1 MWELLFQIVKIYNVA
16 GGVKKGH
23 NLKQNLM
30 IFFKYSKETLVQIE
44 ECKVWCKNGGEMLR
58 KGIGGKQVSF
68 LFHKSECK
76 FHLNSLLLRMYEFYY
91 NVQLY

>member
-1 MWELLFQIVKIYNVA
+1 MRTSFSNREDIQCSWRGE
-16 GGVKKGH
+16 KGAQPKTKF
-23 NLKQNLM
+23 ND
-30 IFFKYSKETLVQIE
+30 FFKNSKETLVQIE

-58 KGIGGKQVSF
+58 KGIGDKQVSF
-68 LFHKSECK
+68 LFHKSDCK